1 MKLATCCLLG
11 LAALA
16 ACRTVA
22 DEQHLFNDF
31 KSVFNRQYAEHEES
45 TRLACFRRNLQ
56 LIDEKN
62 ARGHEVHGVNQ
73 FADLCQE
80 EFAQRFLGFR
90 HSNATALKHRRS
102 TFMGTPN
109 AAPSPTADW
118 RNKGAVTPVK
128 NQGQCG
134 SCWSFSATG
143 NMEGQWFLAGNSLT
157 GLSEEELVQCSK
169 NGGDAGCQGGLMDNA
184 FDWVVTN
191 GGIAAESVYPY
202 KSGDGITG
210 TCNNALLKNYAA
222 HVTGHTD
229 IAKNENTME
238 EFVST
243 SGPLS
248 IGVDALSWQFYLG
261 GIMRYCLGKQL
272 DHGVLIVGYDTTH
285 TPPYWIIKNSWGAT
299 WGENGYIRVAK
310 GHNEC
315 GLTQAASTSI
325 AQKN

>member
-1 MKLATCCLLG
+1 MKVAICLLG
-11 LAALA
+11 LAVLA
-16 ACRTVA
+16 SCRTLK
-22 DEQHLFNDF
+22 DEHQLFRDF
-31 KSVFNRQYAEHEES
+31 KAVYNRQYAAHEEPK
-45 TRLACFRRNLQ
+45 RFACFRRNLKT
-56 LIDEKN
+56 IDERN
-62 ARGHEVHGVNQ
+62 RGHEVHGVNH

-80 EFAQRFLGFR
+80 EFAERFLGFR
-90 HSNATALKHRRS
+90 PSNTTELKHRRP
-102 TFMGTPN
+102 TFTGTG
-109 AAPSPTADW
+109 AAPAPTMDW
-118 RNKGAVTPVK
+118 RTKGAVTPVK

-143 NMEGQWFLAGNSLT
+143 NMEGQWFLAGNQLV

-191 GGIAAESVYPY
+191 GGIAAEATYPY

-210 TCNNALLKNYAA
+210 TCDQSKLKSYAA

-229 IAKNENTME
+229 IAKDENVME
-238 EFVST
+238 NFVST

-299 WGENGYIRVAK
+299 WGEHGYIRVAK

-315 GLTQAASTSI
+315 GLTQAASSSI
-325 AQKN
+325 AQKA